1 MQYSSLRKMSVLISV
16 IFAMLIIEPA
26 NGIFSTYRC
35 VGQAQNDREDEI
47 NRAHKRHC
55 VFHNV
60 CHKKGSGDNLF
71 YFEDSR
77 TMSSP
82 KDSAFNKFNYDFY
95 AGKWVQLGAFSNLS
109 PVWGPKIV
117 RSEVGIN
124 ETIFQFDRN
133 ASRYVLHQPWSDS
146 NPGHF
151 METMLSLFGLPR
163 LLGYEFSRDIQLLDA
178 EPSSIMI
185 NNKEGLKLGE
195 RHRKE
200 LLYSLSDHTPVFFVK
215 ARKCVLRNSVRGDGH
230 ALSSASRDLCF
241 YDCTFDAPDNAA
253 AASRIVALQKYI

>member
-1 MQYSSLRKMSVLISV
+1 
-16 IFAMLIIEPA
+16 MLIIEPA

-95 AGKWVQLGAFSNLS
+95 AGKWVQLGAFGVPL
-109 PVWGPKIV
+109 G
-117 RSEVGIN
+117 
-124 ETIFQFDRN
+124 
-133 ASRYVLHQPWSDS
+133 
-146 NPGHF
+146 
-151 METMLSLFGLPR
+151 R
-163 LLGYEFSRDIQLLDA
+163 LLGASW
-178 EPSSIMI
+178 SSW
-185 NNKEGLKLGE
+185 
-195 RHRKE
+195 
-200 LLYSLSDHTPVFFVK
+200 TQ
-215 ARKCVLRNSVRGDGH
+215 
-230 ALSSASRDLCF
+230 
-241 YDCTFDAPDNAA
+241 DCGPN
-253 AASRIVALQKYI
+253 